1 MAVVVFE
8 CPIDQETL
16 ECIHD
21 LRVLRLQVLRRQVAE
36 IDSVIHKLKVQGAL
50 AEDEQDTYRDVILED
65 LTAQCDKLEQRL
77 SLQETVFA
85 DELEL
90 YIDILNDR

>member
-8 CPIDQETL
+8 CPLDQETL
-16 ECIHD
+16 ESIRD

-36 IDSVIHKLKVQGAL
+36 IDSVLHKLQVQGAL
-50 AEDEQDTYRDVILED
+50 AEGEQDAYRDVILED
-65 LTAQCDKLEQRL
+65 LNAQCDKLEQRIDL
-77 SLQETVFA
+77 HETVFA

-90 YIDILNDR
+90 YIDILNER

>member
-8 CPIDQETL
+8 CPLDQETL
-16 ECIHD
+16 ESIRD

-50 AEDEQDTYRDVILED
+50 AEDEQDDYRDVILDD
-65 LTAQCDKLEQRL
+65 LTAQCEKLESRL
-77 SLQETVFA
+77 NMTETVFA

-90 YIDILNDR
+90 YVDILSNP